1 MTPHPALS
9 VSLRGRVTATLGGLA
24 LLYVGTV
31 AAFVAIEVLPTFLLV
46 VPVHVGAL
54 RHALRTRVTA
64 LELTERHLVVQTL
77 SRTVRL
83 PLAEVCTNYPG
94 ARSLKVWHRAKRDRY
109 RVYDTE
115 RTRALLDLLPR

>member
-1 MTPHPALS
+1 MNQHPALS
-9 VSLRGRVTATLGGLA
+9 VSLRGRVTATLAGLV
-24 LLYVGTV
+24 LLYVGSV
-31 AAFVAIEVLPTFLLV
+31 AAFVALKVLPTFLLV

-54 RHALRTRVTA
+54 RRALRTRVTA

-83 PLAEVCTNYPG
+83 PLADVCTNYPG
-94 ARSLKVWHRAKRDRY
+94 AHRLKVWHRGKRDKF